1 MREKIVLRRRT
12 SPKIVT
18 LPNGITFTARYE
30 RINKKRLP
38 RNIRVK
44 NARKIGFTNR
54 NKSKMGPGP
63 TIPPRK
69 RVRFKAASS
78 TQDRVRR
85 IKKKIPKN
93 GKKRI
98 WQRTS

>member
-1 MREKIVLRRRT
+1 MREKIVLRQRT

-18 LPNGITFTARYE
+18 LPNGTTFTTRYE
-30 RINKKRLP
+30 RTSRKKLP

-44 NARKIGFTNR
+44 NTRKIGPRNR

-69 RVRFKAASS
+69 KVRFRATSLM
-78 TQDRVRR
+78 QDRIHR
-85 IKKKIPKN
+85 IKKIYHRLARK
-93 GKKRI
+93 
-98 WQRTS
+98 